1 MADLRV
7 DHGPQPIGT
16 QPASADQ
23 RRQGEHRDRQPSNG
37 RRQQPGAEELAVALH
52 GTGHGALRARFE
64 QDSEGHPLVRIID
77 RDSGETVALL
87 TPEELRDMADATGLP
102 PGLLVQLAS

>member
-1 MADLRV
+1 MREA
-7 DHGPQPIGT
+7 T
-16 QPASADQ
+16 TASLESVEPDVS
-23 RRQGEHRDRQPSNG
+23 RDPKALARLD
-37 RRQQPGAEELAVALH
+37 ELAVEYGDHLELVDQ
-52 GTGHGALRARFE
+52 LRARFE
-64 QDSEGHPLVRIID
+64 QDSEGHPLVRIVD